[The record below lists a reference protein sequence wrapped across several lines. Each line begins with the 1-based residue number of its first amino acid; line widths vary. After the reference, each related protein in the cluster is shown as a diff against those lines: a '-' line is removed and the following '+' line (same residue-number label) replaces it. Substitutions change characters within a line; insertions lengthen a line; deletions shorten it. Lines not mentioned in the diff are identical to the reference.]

1 MSNTITYK
9 FEFVGFG
16 RINEGAIFKQT
27 REFSEF
33 GEAVDH
39 VCNMR
44 SKEYALVK
52 AENIT
57 Q

>member
-1 MSNTITYK
+1 MKDTITYK
-9 FEFVGFG
+9 FEFVGCG
-16 RINEGAIFKQT
+16 RINEGAIFKQI

-44 SKEYALVK
+44 LKGYALTK